1 MLTATIRQETFH
13 SRLIIRML
21 IRGRLWVRAGSWRTS
36 LQSNASL
43 IIYSTKLKGVN
54 MKLDFEEWCALNE
67 LEIDIELAENGADR
81 EMDFDKEKELE
92 KRYDKYLDL

>member
-1 MLTATIRQETFH
+1 
-13 SRLIIRML
+13 
-21 IRGRLWVRAGSWRTS
+21 
-36 LQSNASL
+36 
-43 IIYSTKLKGVN
+43 